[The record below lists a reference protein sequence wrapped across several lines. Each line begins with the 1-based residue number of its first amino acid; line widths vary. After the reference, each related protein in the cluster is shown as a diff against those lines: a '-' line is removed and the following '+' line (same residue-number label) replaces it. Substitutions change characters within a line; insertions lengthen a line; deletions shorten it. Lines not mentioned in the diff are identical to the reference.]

1 MIHDPF
7 DCQMLVELV
16 TDWLEGELPEPT
28 RDELELHVA
37 TCAGCIAYVEQMRAT
52 RAALERLESST
63 WSSRS
68 PTPVRPAGSV
78 PSSSRLTRSAIR
90 AVDTAAGMHLA
101 PV

>member
-37 TCAGCIAYVEQMRAT
+37 TCAGCVAYVEQMRLT
-52 RAALERLESST
+52 QAALARLESIEVVE
-63 WSSRS
+63 
-68 PTPVRPAGSV
+68 PIDAA
-78 PSSSRLTRSAIR
+78 TRNDLLAVFR
-90 AVDTAAGMHLA
+90 ARRG
-101 PV
+101 

>member
-37 TCAGCIAYVEQMRAT
+37 TCAGCIAYIEQMRAT
-52 RAALERLESST
+52 RAALERLDSIDVVEPMDADSRES
-63 WSSRS
+63 
-68 PTPVRPAGSV
+68 
-78 PSSSRLTRSAIR
+78 LLAIFR
-90 AVDTAAGMHLA
+90 ARRG
-101 PV
+101 

>member
-7 DCQMLVELV
+7 DCEMLVELV

-52 RAALERLESST
+52 QSALERLESIDVAEPMS
-63 WSSRS
+63 
-68 PTPVRPAGSV
+68 AD
-78 PSSSRLTRSAIR
+78 TRESLLAVFR
-90 AVDTAAGMHLA
+90 ARRG
-101 PV
+101 

>member
-16 TDWLEGELPEPT
+16 TDWLEGELPEAT

-52 RAALERLESST
+52 QTALERLESIDVLE
-63 WSSRS
+63 
-68 PTPVRPAGSV
+68 PMDAD
-78 PSSSRLTRSAIR
+78 TRASLLAVFR
-90 AVDTAAGMHLA
+90 ARRG
-101 PV
+101 

>member
-52 RAALERLESST
+52 QAALERLESIDVLE
-63 WSSRS
+63 
-68 PTPVRPAGSV
+68 PMDAG
-78 PSSSRLTRSAIR
+78 TRTSLLAVFR
-90 AVDTAAGMHLA
+90 ARRG
-101 PV
+101 

>member
-37 TCAGCIAYVEQMRAT
+37 TCAGCIAYVEQMRT
-52 RAALERLESST
+52 TKTALERLESIDVVEPMKADARESLLA
-63 WSSRS
+63 
-68 PTPVRPAGSV
+68 VF
-78 PSSSRLTRSAIR
+78 R
-90 AVDTAAGMHLA
+90 ARRG
-101 PV
+101 

>member
-52 RAALERLESST
+52 RAALERLESIDVVQPMEPDA
-63 WSSRS
+63 RDALLA
-68 PTPVRPAGSV
+68 VF
-78 PSSSRLTRSAIR
+78 R
-90 AVDTAAGMHLA
+90 ARRD
-101 PV
+101 

>member
-37 TCAGCIAYVEQMRAT
+37 TCAGCIAYVEQMRTT
-52 RAALERLESST
+52 RNALERLESIEVVEPMDSHA
-63 WSSRS
+63 RDALLA
-68 PTPVRPAGSV
+68 VF
-78 PSSSRLTRSAIR
+78 R
-90 AVDTAAGMHLA
+90 ARRG
-101 PV
+101 